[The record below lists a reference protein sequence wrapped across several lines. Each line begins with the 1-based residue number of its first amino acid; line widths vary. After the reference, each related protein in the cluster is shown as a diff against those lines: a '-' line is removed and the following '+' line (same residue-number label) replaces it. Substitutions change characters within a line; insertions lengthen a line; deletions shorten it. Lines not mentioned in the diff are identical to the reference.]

1 MTEQNPAG
9 PTRPFESLDW
19 YRQASRSGSGSLGTG
34 ARFLEW
40 ARGIGLL
47 SLHVSV
53 FALGIVVMFVIN
65 LLRSPDR
72 IWVDRAIPIWTLI
85 VVIHAVL
92 VGLLWAIGQLNRED
106 DGPLLVVSDAKWRSA
121 SAWASADPTPPPT
134 ESPRSSVPPPHAEAG
149 VETTTHF
156 RPSPAAQTRVQ
167 RPVSPP
173 PSEASSQWSGWDS
186 DVVPQQGSSGDGDRA
201 SWQEAAT
208 AALRGR
214 TAASPPPPSPA
225 APEGDVPKGS

>member
-19 YRQASRSGSGSLGTG
+19 YRQASRSGSGNLGTG
-34 ARFLEW
+34 ARLLDW

-53 FALGIVVMFVIN
+53 FALGIVAMFVIN

-121 SAWASADPTPPPT
+121 STWASAGPSPTLT
-134 ESPRSSVPPPHAEAG
+134 DTPRSTVPPAPAEDGAEA
-149 VETTTHF
+149 TMQF
-156 RPSPAAQTRVQ
+156 RPSPAARATT
-167 RPVSPP
+167 SPP
-173 PSEASSQWSGWDS
+173 GEAPHDGAAPKWSGWDG
-186 DVVPQQGSSGDGDRA
+186 DVPQQGTSSDADRA

-208 AALRGR
+208 AARRGR
-214 TAASPPPPSPA
+214 TAASPPPPAPA